1 LPRCSRSFCFSGRL
15 SWKKGLDRLL
25 RAFACT
31 KAGKLAIVGTDDE
44 GLAPRL
50 RYIFTP
56 MAKIDPPLL
65 MAAHTLVRRDDVIW
79 DIGAN
84 VGLFS
89 LAAAVRAG
97 DHGQVIAFEPD
108 GWTAQLLRRTRRAQ
122 PITSAPITVALIA
135 VARGVSLRSFS
146 IAVRSRACDALSE
159 YGSTQMGRVEEQHLV
174 ANLDWLL
181 SQLPIPDIVKI
192 DVEGAEL
199 EVLSNQVRMLNEVR
213 PVIVCEVG
221 SNTAD
226 EVTRLLTSESYCL
239 FDGEKPLGKAQIVNR
254 ATRSTIAIPEEKK
267 YRLPRYQCPETAT
280 CTIMTRVFTDRKCLT
295 M

>member
-1 LPRCSRSFCFSGRL
+1 MDC
-15 SWKKGLDRLL
+15 
-25 RAFACT
+25 AT
-31 KAGKLAIVGTDDE
+31 TQAGVA
-44 GLAPRL
+44 
-50 RYIFTP
+50 
-56 MAKIDPPLL
+56 
-65 MAAHTLVRRDDVIW
+65 
-79 DIGAN
+79 
-84 VGLFS
+84 
-89 LAAAVRAG
+89 
-97 DHGQVIAFEPD
+97 
-108 GWTAQLLRRTRRAQ
+108 
-122 PITSAPITVALIA
+122 SAPIIVVPMA
-135 VARGVSLRSFS
+135 VAREVSLRSFS

-159 YGSTQMGRVEEQHLV
+159 YGSTQMGGVEEQHVV
-174 ANLDWLL
+174 AAFNLDWLL

-239 FDGEKPLGKAQIVNR
+239 FDGEKPLGKAQLVNR

-267 YRLPRYQCPETAT
+267 YRLPRYQCSEPAT
-280 CTIMTRVFTDRKCLT
+280 CTTMTRVFTDRKCLT

>member
-1 LPRCSRSFCFSGRL
+1 MRRLVFRRRLP
-15 SWKKGLDRLL
+15 
-25 RAFACT
+25 AEFAN
-31 KAGKLAIVGTDDE
+31 AVLYVSPAVG
-44 GLAPRL
+44 L
-50 RYIFTP
+50 RYIFRP
-56 MAKIDPPLL
+56 MANVDPPLL
-65 MAAHTLVRRDDVIW
+65 KAAHTLVRRDDVIW

-97 DHGQVIAFEPD
+97 DRGQVIAFEPD
-108 GWTAQLLRRTRRAQ
+108 GWTAQLLRRTSRMQ
-122 PITSAPITVALIA
+122 PIASAPITVVPIA
-135 VARGVSLRSFS
+135 IAQEVSLRSFS

-159 YGSTQMGRVEEQHLV
+159 YGSTQMGGVEEHHLV
-174 ANLDWLL
+174 AAFNLDWLL

-199 EVLSNQVRMLNEVR
+199 EVLSNQIRMLSDVR

-226 EVTRLLTSESYCL
+226 EVTRLLTSVSYCL
-239 FDGEKPLGKAQIVNR
+239 FDGEKPLGKAQILNR

-267 YRLPRYQCPETAT
+267 HRLPRCQRPEAAARTR
-280 CTIMTRVFTDRKCLT
+280 MTKVFTDRKCLT